1 MHEPMDALSGVL
13 KSVRLEGA
21 VFLNAEFTAP
31 WCIRGRF
38 GLARAKE
45 RLPAADHVV
54 FFHFLV
60 EGHCKVR
67 LADSS
72 GAVAEEIGRA
82 SCRERV

>member
-1 MHEPMDALSGVL
+1 MDALSSVL

-38 GLARAKE
+38 GLARASA
-45 RLPAADHVV
+45 RIPSADHVV

-60 EGHCKVR
+60 EGRCNVR
-67 LADSS
+67 LAESPNSDEVEANT
-72 GAVAEEIGRA
+72 GDVILLPRDD
-82 SCRERV
+82 R